1 MSSAA
6 AHPSGLKINHTV
18 ELNAT
23 VIPFS
28 EMSIYSP
35 PQERAGI
42 FDALL
47 KPTSTWTFPAQSATS
62 TISPALSSSQF
73 LPTVISKATKLS
85 LITPTFADIA
95 AALSEGGVSGLSAS
109 HPLVVSIARLS
120 FSICEHALVTTTSVV
135 DPRVVASLLVAIS
148 YCPDDVAPSL
158 VRAGANDAIVMTS
171 VSHLR
176 TTSSS
181 SSSSTATAIPG
192 SVLSPSSSS
201 AASSLFKDEQRS
213 LFIAKEVPEAIKA
226 IDEVFKNQK
235 QQQVNVLSVTATSD
249 LVFNLFSSR
258 RHIGCVSK
266 QSLVIGGLIG
276 GGGGEEEREKSSNN
290 GTLKSD
296 VLIESSNSSI
306 IIEDCQD
313 TAIFVTVSV
322 TMLCLRRLKRCTIV
336 CVPSSIAFNVE
347 DCSHCTVSGCARS
360 VTIKN
365 CTEVKL
371 FTLMSQFA
379 SLREGQTS
387 SEERV
392 MSIPVFGDSRE
403 IVIGPYNVCAPG
415 IISSTPLALWAS
427 TGTAADTDKHTYDT
441 SSASP
446 TRPMLR
452 HEYYVR
458 YLPTAGA
465 SDSAPLNADVKDGH
479 GSSTASRSSESKT
492 SESLPVERI
501 SPERFFANENSSST
515 GATAQEEE
523 SERLQIE
530 SDLASLDVP
539 TAQRA
544 ELLLQ
549 SSFVTWLL
557 EDNKAS
563 GLKNSLR

>member
-1 MSSAA
+1 
-6 AHPSGLKINHTV
+6 
-18 ELNAT
+18 
-23 VIPFS
+23 
-28 EMSIYSP
+28 MSIYSP

-62 TISPALSSSQF
+62 TISAALSSSQF

-85 LITPTFADIA
+85 LIANAAPTFAEIA
-95 AALSEGGVSGLSAS
+95 AALSEGGASGLSAS

-120 FSICEHALVTTTSVV
+120 FSICEHVLATTKSIV

-176 TTSSS
+176 TTS

-258 RHIGCVSK
+258 RHIGGVSK

-276 GGGGEEEREKSSNN
+276 GVEEEERGKSSEK
-290 GTLKSD
+290 GTVKSE

-347 DCSHCTVSGCARS
+347 DCSHCTVSGCARA
-360 VTIKN
+360 VTMKN

-379 SLREGQTS
+379 SLRGEGQTS

-403 IVIGPYNVCAPG
+403 VVIGPYNVCAPG

-427 TGTAADTDKHTYDT
+427 TGTAADADKHSYDT
-441 SSASP
+441 SSP

-458 YLPTAGA
+458 YIPTAGA
-465 SDSAPLNADVKDGH
+465 SDSAPLHADVKEGH
-479 GSSTASRSSESKT
+479 GSSTASRSSDSKT
-492 SESLPVERI
+492 TESPLPVERI
-501 SPERFFANENSSST
+501 APERFFANENSSSSSN
-515 GATAQEEE
+515 GATAEEE
-523 SERLQIE
+523 ERERLQIE

>member
-1 MSSAA
+1 
-6 AHPSGLKINHTV
+6 
-18 ELNAT
+18 
-23 VIPFS
+23 
-28 EMSIYSP
+28 MSIYSP

-62 TISPALSSSQF
+62 TISAAISSSQF

-85 LITPTFADIA
+85 LITPTFAEIA
-95 AALSEGGVSGLSAS
+95 AALSEGGASGLSAS

-135 DPRVVASLLVAIS
+135 DPRVVASLLVAVS

-176 TTSSS
+176 TTSS

-249 LVFNLFSSR
+249 LVFNLFSLR
-258 RHIGCVSK
+258 RHIGGVSK

-276 GGGGEEEREKSSNN
+276 GGEEREKSSNN
-290 GTLKSD
+290 GTLKSE

-322 TMLCLRRLKRCTIV
+322 TMLCLRRLKRSTIV

-387 SEERV
+387 SEERE

-427 TGTAADTDKHTYDT
+427 TGTVADTDKHTYDT

-479 GSSTASRSSESKT
+479 GSSTASRSSDSKT
-492 SESLPVERI
+492 SESLHVERI